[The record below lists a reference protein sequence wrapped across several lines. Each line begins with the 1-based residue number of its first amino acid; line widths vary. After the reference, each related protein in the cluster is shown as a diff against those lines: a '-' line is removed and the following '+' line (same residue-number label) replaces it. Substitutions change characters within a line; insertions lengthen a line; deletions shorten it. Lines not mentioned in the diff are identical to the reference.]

1 MLALCLEAC
10 EWSFTDAF
18 KFPGVFHLDLGLEN
32 LLQSRLDQHVQ
43 LSIYVGLR
51 TWAEDQEQKNMLHV
65 QLHLVIGSI

>member
-10 EWSFTDAF
+10 ERSFTDAF
-18 KFPGVFHLDLGLEN
+18 KFPGVLHLDLGLEN
-32 LLQSRLDQHVQ
+32 LLLSRLDQHVQ